1 MSERTSDEHA
11 RRIGLNEAIF
21 RNMNERL
28 KTLAGEAMLDDQ
40 LLLVC
45 ECGHEEC
52 EQSLSISPAE
62 YEQIRS
68 DARFFVMAP
77 GHESES
83 VEDVVAVR
91 KGFNVVKKRA
101 GTPAKV
107 AQETDP
113 RSD

>member
-1 MSERTSDEHA
+1 MSERASEEQA
-11 RRIGLNEAIF
+11 RRIGLNEAVF
-21 RNMNERL
+21 RGMNEQL
-28 KTLAGEAMLDDQ
+28 KTLAGEAMLDDH

-52 EQSLSISPAE
+52 EESLSVSAAE

-68 DARFFVMAP
+68 DARVFAMAP
-77 GHESES
+77 GHELEA
-83 VEDVVAVR
+83 VEEVVAVH
-91 KGFNVVKKRA
+91 KGFNVVRKRP
-101 GTPAKV
+101 GTPARV